1 MNPNFTIGRIAGIRI
16 SLNWSWLIIFAL
28 IVWSLYANVFPAQDP
43 GLSHTTYLI
52 MSLIAALVFFVS
64 ILLHEIG
71 HSIVARRNGMEIEGI
86 TLWLFGGVSQFK
98 EKFRSPGAEFRIGI
112 AGPAVSLVLGVIF
125 IALAVLTKLSTP
137 VDGTLAWLGYINL
150 LLLVFNLLPALPLDG
165 GRVLRSALWKAKGDF
180 AWATK
185 IAAGIGK
192 GFGYAMIAG
201 GGLLFI
207 AYRSPSGIWLA
218 LIGWFLLNAA
228 GSEVRYVKAGEALEG
243 LHVRD
248 LMTRDPVTASPDE
261 TLGHFMDSLA
271 GRAKHS
277 TYPVVSGGDV
287 LGLLPFHSIAHSPR
301 SDWDSRLVRDS
312 MLRSDQVPVLDSED
326 SAEDALNELAGG
338 EIHRGLVVQDGGLV
352 GVISISDIGRVLH
365 QRSAFRR

>member
-180 AWATK
+180 VWATK
-185 IAAGIGK
+185 IAAGI
-192 GFGYAMIAG
+192 
-201 GGLLFI
+201 
-207 AYRSPSGIWLA
+207 
-218 LIGWFLLNAA
+218 
-228 GSEVRYVKAGEALEG
+228 EVRYVKAGEALEG

-287 LGLLPFHSIAHSPR
+287 LGLLLFRSIAHSPR

-365 QRSAFRR
+365 QRSAFKR